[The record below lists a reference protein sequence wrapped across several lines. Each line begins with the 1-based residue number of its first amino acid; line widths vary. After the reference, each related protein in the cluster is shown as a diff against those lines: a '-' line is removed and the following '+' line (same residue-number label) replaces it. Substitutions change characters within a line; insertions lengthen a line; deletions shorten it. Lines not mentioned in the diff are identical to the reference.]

1 MGFVRACITCV
12 NNFQV
17 RTLAGLT
24 TKKLLPFIENG
35 ESVLDVGCGLG
46 YQAKD
51 LQKKKNVRV
60 EGIDVIDY
68 AEADF
73 RCKVF
78 DGMRIPFPDKSYDTT
93 YFAYVL
99 HHAEHPIKLLADAI
113 RVTKKRI
120 LILEDTPKT
129 LFDRL
134 IDAYHGWSF
143 NAFYKLKY
151 KSVFRT
157 QEEWENIFKQFHISS
172 FKAYPLGR
180 FERELYFPIARTLFV
195 IEV

>member
-1 MGFVRACITCV
+1 MQWIRSIIVRV

-24 TKKLLPFIENG
+24 TKKLLPHIGDG

-51 LQKKKNVRV
+51 LQKKKNVHI

-78 DGMRIPFPDKSYDTT
+78 DGMRIPFPDKSFDTT

-143 NAFYKLKY
+143 NAFYGLKY

-172 FKAYPLGR
+172 FKVYPLGR